1 MTLETFFFSTESLE
15 NINKLF
21 LLFII
26 CVAVVVVVV
35 VASKFY
41 VVVVFLYNQI

>member
-1 MTLETFFFSTESLE
+1 MTLETFFSTESLE

-26 CVAVVVVVV
+26 YVAVVVV

>member
-26 CVAVVVVVV
+26 YVAVVVV